1 MASPDTPEIPYKR
14 EKEAIMKRLIA
25 VVLLISL
32 ICGLFSG
39 CDFWMD
45 GYYVSVE
52 PHTEQNYYAEKEV
65 VEITSNSQLL
75 QALVELVE
83 KGVENG
89 IISVSSFNQTTA
101 YVQMD
106 SAIRN
111 VMNNHPVGVYAV
123 GDITYEIGNADGL
136 AAIAVNIAYRRDYS
150 QVLRI
155 KKAETVGEAEDYIYA
170 ALMDIEPSVA
180 IRLTDDITLD
190 CEQIVRTYAAANPDI
205 VIEVPQVTMRSYPEN
220 AKDRIVEVVF
230 AYRTSRESLSQM
242 QEQVATVFTSAQL
255 YVQSE
260 TQMREKYIQLY
271 NFLMERFDYTI
282 ANSITPAYSLLL
294 DGIGDG
300 AAFAT
305 VYAAMCRKAGME
317 CHVITGY
324 REGEPWMWNMIYY
337 MGGYYHLDLLVCSQ
351 SGGFAVNRQSEITE
365 YEWDQSA
372 YPGR

>member
-1 MASPDTPEIPYKR
+1 
-14 EKEAIMKRLIA
+14 MKRLVA
-25 VVLLISL
+25 VALLISL
-32 ICGLFSG
+32 VCGLLSG
-39 CDFWMD
+39 CDLWMD

-52 PHTEQNYYAEKEV
+52 PYTEQNFHAEKEV
-65 VEITSNSQLL
+65 VEITSNSQLR

-83 KGVENG
+83 KGAESG
-89 IISVSSFNQTTA
+89 IISVATFNQTTA

-106 SAIRN
+106 SAIRS
-111 VMNNHPVGVYAV
+111 VKNNHPVGVYAV
-123 GDITYEIGNADGL
+123 EDITYEIGNADGT
-136 AAIAVNIAYRRDYS
+136 AAIAVSIVYRRDYS

-155 KKAETVGEAEDYIYA
+155 KKAATVGEAEDHIYA
-170 ALMDIEPSVA
+170 ALLDVEPSVA
-180 IRLTDDITLD
+180 IRLTEDIELD

-205 VIEVPQVTMRSYPEN
+205 VIEIPEITIRSYPED

-230 AYRTSRESLSQM
+230 AYRTSRESLRQM

-260 TQMREKYIQLY
+260 TQVREKYIQLY
-271 NFLMERFDYTI
+271 NFLMERFEYTFE
-282 ANSITPAYSLLL
+282 SSVTPAYSLLH

-300 AAFAT
+300 PAFAT

-324 REGEPWMWNMIYY
+324 REGEPWTWNMIYY
-337 MGGYYHLDLLVCSQ
+337 MGGYYHLDLLICSQ

-365 YEWDQSA
+365 YDWDKSA
-372 YPGR
+372 YPSR